1 VKTKTLVACLFL
13 LAVIGS
19 VSYCYTIQECN
30 LVVEFELQ
38 LIVNKESSTNLGTG
52 WIVEQNSNFSIVK
65 WPQMA
70 SEKIDLNMTYSHH
83 EKRTTPI
90 QFNITLQLNQT
101 ERTIITP
108 KLTES
113 GRYNGVVR
121 SFFSGVKPG
130 NYTVN
135 INICILNRPETHHQ
149 LKEFITIP

>member
-1 VKTKTLVACLFL
+1 MKAKTLTACLFF
-13 LAVIGS
+13 LAAIGS
-19 VSYCYTIQECN
+19 VSYCYRIQECN

-38 LIVNKESSTNLGTG
+38 LIVNIESSTNLGTG

-70 SEKIDLNMTYSHH
+70 SEKVDLNMTYNYH

-90 QFNITLQLNQT
+90 QFNITLQLDQT
-101 ERTIITP
+101 EKTIITP
-108 KLTES
+108 KLTDS

-130 NYTVN
+130 NYTV
-135 INICILNRPETHHQ
+135 IMKICVLNLPETHHQ